1 MKKRLLVSL
10 VALLSGSFF
19 LNASFAEEPKAIW
32 GTEGAAIKKDDPQ
45 IKSPTPSTV
54 KSKET
59 LQPVGQKPKI
69 AEPGTPRALGDDP
82 WVGGPGY

>member
-1 MKKRLLVSL
+1 MKKRLLVSW

-19 LNASFAEEPKAIW
+19 LNAAFAEEPKAIW
-32 GTEGAAIKKDDPQ
+32 GTDGSAIKKDDPQ

-54 KSKET
+54 KPKET
-59 LQPVGQKPKI
+59 LQPVEQKPKI
-69 AEPGTPRALGDDP
+69 AEPGAPRALGDDP

>member
-19 LNASFAEEPKAIW
+19 LNAAFAEEPKAIW
-32 GTEGAAIKKDDPQ
+32 GTDGSAIKKDDPQ

-54 KSKET
+54 KPKET
-59 LQPVGQKPKI
+59 LQPVEQKPKI
-69 AEPGTPRALGDDP
+69 AEPGMPRALGDDP